1 MPLAIRLFGELFNR
15 VNLTKPIF
23 FLILLFMPKV
33 KTLKSLANR
42 IAKKK
47 RKTLKLHIGYRHL
60 LAKKSGNRK
69 RQNKDRKEGINKSD
83 LKRIRK
89 II

>member
-1 MPLAIRLFGELFNR
+1 
-15 VNLTKPIF
+15 
-23 FLILLFMPKV
+23 MPKV

-47 RKTLKLHIGYRHL
+47 NKTLKLHIGYRHL

-69 RQNKDRKEGINKSD
+69 RQHKNNTEQIKKGD
-83 LKRIRK
+83 LKKIRK